1 MKEFFLRSFTPAFL
15 QFFLEKPVS
24 FITYFDR
31 GLENVMP
38 IRPLKMPTMSH
49 FKTGTNPTALTD
61 GSNRTRR

>member
-1 MKEFFLRSFTPAFL
+1 MKKFFLRSFTPAFL

-31 GLENVMP
+31 GLQNVMP
-38 IRPLKMPTMSH
+38 IRPLKMPT
-49 FKTGTNPTALTD
+49 NPTALKD